1 MRRSRLFLAAILGAL
16 VGGCEQGMFCMQ
28 CGETKSC
35 KQCPPPKPKKIDWT
49 GLSDELQKV
58 EWDGDVTINVE
69 AGQLVLKPGE
79 DAWKVEI
86 ANWDGLTGQLQEI
99 LKVNAAQTSHYAL
112 LQQLHAMLAERQP
125 PATYNYWIWGPPASS
140 IPPPA
145 KLCPSPEQKELRI
158 FAFFPQ
164 EARLADWRK
173 NGYENAK
180 CEPESPSPVCPEFGL
195 FKDPA
200 EGLIRALANCP
211 GEQPSLRVR
220 GFASSSGIKT
230 YNDEDIVE
238 LTRKFEGRHVT
249 ESCEKAEADLDGTTL
264 PKESKNTKMFNL
276 LVAEL
281 RARKMADILR
291 KAAKDDL
298 DRDVFNPV
306 VWCSHKD
313 MALERK
319 VKDFDDR
326 GYKSLEGVLNRRV
339 EIRVVAP

>member
-16 VGGCEQGMFCMQ
+16 VGGCEDGMFCTQ

-79 DAWKVEI
+79 DAWKVKI
-86 ANWDGLTGQLQEI
+86 DNWDGLTGQLQEV
-99 LKVNAAQTSHYAL
+99 LKVNAAQTHHYAL
-112 LQQLHAMLAERQP
+112 LQQLHAMLTERQP

-140 IPPPA
+140 IPPPV
-145 KLCPSPEQKELRI
+145 KLCPRPEDQELRI

-195 FKDPA
+195 FEDPV

-220 GFASSSGIKT
+220 GFASSSGIET
-230 YNDEDIVE
+230 LTDNE
-238 LTRKFEGRHVT
+238 LQEEFDKRHVT
-249 ESCEKAEADLDGTTL
+249 ESCEKTEADLDGITL
-264 PKESKNTKMFNL
+264 PKESEDTTMFNL

-281 RARKMADILR
+281 RARKVADILK
-291 KAAKDDL
+291 KAAKDEKVTIKAD
-298 DRDVFNPV
+298 PV

-313 MALERK
+313 MASERK
-319 VKDFDDR
+319 VKDFDDGG